1 MKNITLDFIK
11 GILYTY
17 ADLNTPNSNLSYEYE
32 IIEMELEKDESI
44 FFRNQFQLPE
54 ECLFIIKDINF
65 EGFQK
70 SLNNWFF
77 KNGEILNL
85 KINERREDNYIK
97 LFFNN
102 LNDLI
107 CIKDIKT
114 VEFSHTNEVY
124 YELGIYY
131 EYFFIEG
138 DKNKYLIYFKYE
150 D

>member
-32 IIEMELEKDESI
+32 IIEMELEKDEYI

-54 ECLFIIKDINF
+54 ECLFSIADISF

-70 SLNNWFF
+70 SLNSWFF

-85 KINERREDNYIK
+85 GVNETRESYAINM
-97 LFFNN
+97 FFSD
-102 LNDLI
+102 LNDVI
-107 CIKDIKT
+107 CIKNCLLYTSPSPRDQRG
-114 VEFSHTNEVY
+114 SRMPSSA
-124 YELGIYY
+124 
-131 EYFFIEG
+131 
-138 DKNKYLIYFKYE
+138 
-150 D
+150 

>member
-11 GILYTY
+11 GVLYTY

-32 IIEMELEKDESI
+32 ILEMELEEDESI
-44 FFRNQFQLPE
+44 FYRNKFQLPE
-54 ECLFIIKDINF
+54 ECLFTIEDINF
-65 EGFQK
+65 EEFQK

-85 KINERREDNYIK
+85 RINDTRESYAINM
-97 LFFNN
+97 FFSE
-102 LNDLI
+102 LNDVV
-107 CIKDIKT
+107 CIKNIKK
-114 VEFSHTNEVY
+114 VEFDYSAETY
-124 YELGIYY
+124 YELGINY

-138 DKNKYLIYFKYE
+138 VKNKYLIYFKYE

>member
-17 ADLNTPNSNLSYEYE
+17 ADLNTPDSNLSYKYE

-44 FFRNQFQLPE
+44 FLENQFQLPE
-54 ECLFIIKDINF
+54 ECLFTIEDINF
-65 EGFQK
+65 EEFQK

-77 KNGEILNL
+77 KNGEISNL
-85 KINERREDNYIK
+85 QIDERREDNYIE

-107 CIKDIKT
+107 YIKNIKT
-114 VEFSHTNEVY
+114 VEFSYANEAY

-138 DKNKYLIYFKYE
+138 DKNKYLVYFKYE